1 MNLIIDSREPKQ
13 IIDTIKNLN
22 NLKNYKI
29 EIKPLD
35 IGDYCFYNET
45 DQLNKIIIERK
56 TLNDLEASIKDGR
69 YNEQSL
75 RLSQSSTHNHN
86 IYYLIEGNIL
96 TNKQKTMLRSAIA
109 SISYFKGFSI
119 LNSLNQTDTAEIIYS
134 FFDKI
139 IRETN
144 KCSHYDHIL
153 DISNIEYSSVLKN
166 QPKNNIS
173 RDNVMNIML
182 NQIPSISNAS
192 SKAICSKYNNLE
204 ALIQCLKNNPIEIEN
219 IRLENNRKINKTI
232 VQNLIKYL
240 I

>member
-1 MNLIIDSREPKQ
+1 MNLIIDSREPKP
-13 IIDTIKNLN
+13 IIDTIKSMN

-29 EIKPLD
+29 EVKTLD

-45 DQLNKIIIERK
+45 DGLNKIIIERK
-56 TLNDLEASIKDGR
+56 TLTDLENSIKDGR

-75 RLSQSSTHNHN
+75 RLSQSSTHNHK

-96 TNKQKTMLRSAIA
+96 SNKQKKILRSAIV

-139 IRETN
+139 NRETN
-144 KCSHYDHIL
+144 KSSYYDTIL
-153 DISNIEYSSVLKN
+153 DVSSNIEYSCVLKN

-173 RDNVMNIML
+173 RDNIMNIML
-182 NQIPSISNAS
+182 NQIPSISNAYS
-192 SKAICSKYNNLE
+192 
-204 ALIQCLKNNPIEIEN
+204 
-219 IRLENNRKINKTI
+219 IRFR
-232 VQNLIKYL
+232 YAS
-240 I
+240 